1 MTSHVGR
8 LVCHRTESRTFML
21 PPEHLIIYLFIFD
34 WLLFTAL
41 CSSPTQKFTAI
52 LFFFRRNFFGKAFEQ
67 TVKNTKSR
75 YLLDY
80 WDSSLIQVRSK
91 ILKVVQACLKN
102 QNKNPNQGCFVLATK
117 LITNCSL
124 HILIIP
130 LITASWI
137 YSIELVSSYEFFC

>member
-1 MTSHVGR
+1 MSVGWSVIGQKVALSCSLR
-8 LVCHRTESRTFML
+8 STWSFIYSF
-21 PPEHLIIYLFIFD
+21 LIDGSLRHYV
-34 WLLFTAL
+34 AL
-41 CSSPTQKFTAI
+41 RPKNSQQF
-52 LFFFRRNFFGKAFEQ
+52 FFFRRNFFGKAFEQ

-124 HILIIP
+124 HILIMP